1 MCESHVYVREEEN
14 ETLIMDDAVCVEP
27 VDGGV
32 TVADA
37 SGRETF
43 LEGTLQEVSFLNHT
57 VIISR

>member
-14 ETLIMDDAVCVEP
+14 EILIMDDAVCVEP

-32 TVADA
+32 TVEDA
-37 SGRETF
+37 SGREIF